1 MALCTSVSSPLSF
14 SSFHHLL
21 SSSLTD
27 PLIIGPQNKAEI
39 LESEKPSLL
48 SMPLEDDISVS
59 HRFIY
64 AQTGEL
70 HALMFPLIILL
81 FTLLFWF
88 DISKFPTH
96 HLPITGIHWACVL
109 HSPRWKVVVE
119 EEEEE
124 EEEKRENWGWW
135 VKRNTGWVHAW
146 GWWLWWNVKWCC
158 EGCFCSLS
166 HQ

>member
-64 AQTGEL
+64 AQAGEL

-81 FTLLFWF
+81 FTPLFDLIFQNFLHIISPLLGF
-88 DISKFPTH
+88 
-96 HLPITGIHWACVL
+96 TGLVCYTV
-109 HSPRWKVVVE
+109 RD
-119 EEEEE
+119 
-124 EEEKRENWGWW
+124 EKWWWRRRRRRRE
-135 VKRNTGWVHAW
+135 KT
-146 GWWLWWNVKWCC
+146 
-158 EGCFCSLS
+158 EGDE
-166 HQ
+166 